1 MSVTLG
7 LDTSTTAC
15 SAAVLRDD
23 HIAAFRFEEMER
35 GQAERLNPMVAEVM
49 AEAGIAF
56 ADLSLVAVTIG
67 PGAFTGLR
75 IGLACARAI
84 NLAAGVPLA
93 GVTTFAALAR
103 AIPEAELEGREVLV
117 CVDGKRRDVF
127 VQRFD
132 AALAALGA
140 PGALDP
146 DTAAAALRAGAYLIA
161 GDGAVR
167 LRAALGAAN
176 DAGEKAAARLRFSS
190 AVAPPDA
197 RHVAALG
204 RAAGP
209 SPTLPRPFYIRPPD
223 ARLPAA
229 S

>member
-1 MSVTLG
+1 MSITLG

-15 SAAVLRDD
+15 SVAVLRDD
-23 HIAAFRFEEMER
+23 HIVAARFEIMER
-35 GQAERLNPMVAEVM
+35 GQAERLNPMVGEVM
-49 AEAGIAF
+49 AEAGLAF

-67 PGAFTGLR
+67 PGAFTGVR

-84 NLAAGVPLA
+84 TLAAGVPLA

-103 AIPEAELEGREVLV
+103 AIPEAERRGRDILV

-132 AALAALGA
+132 AALAPRGE

-146 DTAAAALRAGAYLIA
+146 DAAAAALRTDAYLIA
-161 GDGAVR
+161 GDGAAR
-167 LRAALGAAN
+167 LRDVLGATG
-176 DAGEKAAARLRFSS
+176 DAGDGATVRLRFSS

-204 RAAGP
+204 WAAGP
-209 SPTLPRPFYIRPPD
+209 SPTPPRPFYIRLPD
-223 ARLPAA
+223 VRLPAP